1 MIVIEKYGGSV
12 LKSVD
17 DIIKI
22 GNKIIDDYDR
32 NNKYIIILSAIKNKT
47 NELIEDI
54 NKVSSN
60 INKYYSNYITLGEI
74 QSSIL
79 LSSYLDKYFN
89 VAYLDPFKLNL
100 KCTNSYLDA
109 SLLSIDINRLITY
122 LDTNDIIIIPGFQG
136 INDSNEIVTLG
147 RNGSDTTSVYIYKE
161 ISKITKAKCIL
172 YKDTSLYQIDPKI
185 GKSLKHDFISYN
197 QIELLNKLGN
207 SIISSEAIKI
217 LKENNLELLLENINT
232 NESTLISNKKSN
244 LELLTIIPKK
254 YYEIVISNINNKK
267 IINHIKHL
275 FKNNYIITNDTI
287 KILTTKQINN
297 YLDVFLLI
305 DPNISFSYKQIN
317 INEYIY
323 DNKIILK
330 QDDKIAS

>member
-1 MIVIEKYGGSV
+1 LIVIEKYGGSV

-17 DIIKI
+17 DIISI
-22 GNKIIDDYDR
+22 GNKIIDNYDR
-32 NNKYIIILSAIKNKT
+32 NNKYIIVLSAFKNET

-60 INKYYSNYITLGEI
+60 INKYYSNYITLGEV

-109 SLLSIDINRLITY
+109 NLLSIDINRLITY
-122 LDTNDIIIIPGFQG
+122 LDTNDIVIIPGFQG

-147 RNGSDTTSVYIYKE
+147 RNGSDTTAVYIYKE
-161 ISKITKAKCIL
+161 INKFKKAKCIL
-172 YKDTSLYQIDPKI
+172 YKDTNLYQIDPKI
-185 GKSLKHDFISYN
+185 GNSLKHDFISYN

-207 SIISSEAIKI
+207 SIISSDAIKI
-217 LKENNLELLLENINT
+217 LKDNNLDLLLENIYT
-232 NESTLISNKKSN
+232 KETTLISNKKSN
-244 LELLTIIPKK
+244 LELLSIIPKK
-254 YYEIVISNINNKK
+254 YYEVVISNIKNKK
-267 IINHIKHL
+267 IINYIKHL

-297 YLDVFLLI
+297 YLDIFLLI
-305 DPNISFSYKQIN
+305 DPNISFSYKKIN